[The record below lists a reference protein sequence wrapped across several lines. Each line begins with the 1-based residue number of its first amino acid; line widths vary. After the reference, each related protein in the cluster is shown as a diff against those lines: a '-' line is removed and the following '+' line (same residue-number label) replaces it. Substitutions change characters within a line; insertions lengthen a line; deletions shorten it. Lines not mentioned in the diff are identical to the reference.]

1 MKLSLQHKLLS
12 LAALLLLCLSW
23 SLWLQGNHIHVAEH
37 SPLSECVVCHYSG
50 VAATSDPFSPYI
62 PAALPSRHD
71 LALPSV
77 FRASIVLRPPARAP
91 PVFFV

>member
-1 MKLSLQHKLLS
+1 MNLSIQHKRLS

-23 SLWLQGNHIHVAEH
+23 SLWLHGNHVHVAEH

-50 VAATSDPFSPYI
+50 AAATNEPFSPYI
-62 PAALPSRHD
+62 PAVLPSRHESA
-71 LALPSV
+71 LASV
-77 FRASIVLRPPARAP
+77 FHASPVLRPPARAP

>member
-1 MKLSLQHKLLS
+1 MNLSIQHKRLS

-23 SLWLQGNHIHVAEH
+23 SLWLQGNHVHVAEH

-50 VAATSDPFSPYI
+50 AAATSEPFNPYI
-62 PAALPSRHD
+62 PAFLPSRHESAIPD
-71 LALPSV
+71 V
-77 FRASIVLRPPARAP
+77 FRTSPVLRPPARAP